1 MKKEY
6 TVGTTL
12 GHKTGGGSAAQAPTL
27 DSKNPD
33 SKFVDERRTLLK
45 IVNNMKMERKKYIHR
60 RGGRKMTQSLKK
72 NVLV

>member
-1 MKKEY
+1 MEKEY

-45 IVNNMKMERKKYIHR
+45 IVNNMKMERKKIYTEEEGER
-60 RGGRKMTQSLKK
+60 
-72 NVLV
+72 

>member
-27 DSKNPD
+27 DSRNPD

-45 IVNNMKMERKKYIHR
+45 IVNNMKMERKKIYTEEEGER
-60 RGGRKMTQSLKK
+60 
-72 NVLV
+72 

>member
-45 IVNNMKMERKKYIHR
+45 IVNNMKMERKKIYTEEEGER
-60 RGGRKMTQSLKK
+60 
-72 NVLV
+72 